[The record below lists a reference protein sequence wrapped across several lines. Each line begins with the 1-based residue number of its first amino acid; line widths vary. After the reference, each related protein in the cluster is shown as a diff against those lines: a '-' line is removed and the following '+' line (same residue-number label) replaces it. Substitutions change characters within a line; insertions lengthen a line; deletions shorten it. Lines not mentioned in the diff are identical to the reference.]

1 MVLKFRRDTERQRM
15 ATNETNKSA
24 YTLIGDRVCV
34 DLANTIYPQVKPGG
48 SIATWGE
55 LVGFLRASRLVGK
68 EQYQRLVDLE
78 VSVPKA
84 VAAAHRAALE
94 LRDAVR
100 EAVVAIAERRPV
112 PGWCVEDVNRVLRF
126 TEGYE
131 QLLPDGEGW
140 RLGYVEVEK
149 RLEWLLAAIARS
161 AAELIAEGP
170 KAPVRKCGRPECILY
185 FYDTSRTG
193 KRRWCQMAV
202 CGNRAKVAAFVRRKN
217 KREHR

>member
-1 MVLKFRRDTERQRM
+1 M
-15 ATNETNKSA
+15 ATSETNKSA
-24 YTLIGDRVCV
+24 YAVIGDRVCV
-34 DLANTIYPQVKPGG
+34 DFANTIYPQVMPGG
-48 SIATWGE
+48 SVATWGE
-55 LVGFLRASRLVGK
+55 LIGFLCATRQVGE

-78 VSVPKA
+78 VSAAKA
-84 VAAAHRAALE
+84 VRAAHRAALK

-112 PGWCVEDVNRVLRF
+112 PDWCVEGVNRVLRF

-131 QLLPDGEGW
+131 QLLPDGDGW

-161 AAELIAEGP
+161 AGELIAEGP
-170 KAPVRKCGRPECILY
+170 MAPVRKCGRPKCVLY

-193 KRRWCQMAV
+193 KRRWCQMAI

-217 KREHR
+217 KREHS

>member
-1 MVLKFRRDTERQRM
+1 M
-15 ATNETNKSA
+15 AANKTNKLA
-24 YTLIGDRVCV
+24 YMLIGDRVCV
-34 DLANTIYPQVKPGG
+34 DFANTIYSQVRPGG
-48 SIATWGE
+48 SVATWEE
-55 LVGFLRASRLVGK
+55 LVGFLRATKLVGE
-68 EQYQRLVDLE
+68 EQCRRLVDLE
-78 VSVPKA
+78 VSAAKA
-84 VAAAHRAALE
+84 VGAAYRTALE

-112 PGWCVEDVNRVLRF
+112 PGWCVEGVNRVLRF

-140 RLGYVEVEK
+140 RVGYVEVEK

-170 KAPVRKCGRPECILY
+170 KAPVRKCGRPECVLY
-185 FYDTSRTG
+185 FYDISRTG

>member
-1 MVLKFRRDTERQRM
+1 LKLGRETERQRM
-15 ATNETNKSA
+15 ATSETNKSA
-24 YTLIGDRVCV
+24 YTVIGEKVCV
-34 DLANTIYPQVKPGG
+34 DFANTIYRQERPGG

-55 LVGFLRASRLVGK
+55 LVGFLCATKLVGE
-68 EQYQRLVDLE
+68 EQCRSLVDLE
-78 VSVPKA
+78 VSAAKA
-84 VAAAHRAALE
+84 VGTAYRTALE

-112 PGWCVEDVNRVLRF
+112 PDWCVEDVNRVLRF

-131 QLLPDGEGW
+131 QLLPDGDGW

-170 KAPVRKCGRPECILY
+170 KAPVRKCGRPECVLY

-217 KREHR
+217 KREHS

>member
-1 MVLKFRRDTERQRM
+1 MKFRRDTEKQRM
-15 ATNETNKSA
+15 AINETNKSA
-24 YTLIGDRVCV
+24 YTLIGEKVCV
-34 DLANTIYPQVKPGG
+34 DFANTIHQQAKLGG
-48 SIATWGE
+48 SVATWGE
-55 LVGFLRASRLVGK
+55 LVGFLYATRLVRE
-68 EQYQRLVDLE
+68 EQYQRLGDLE
-78 VSVPKA
+78 VSSAKA
-84 VAAAHRAALE
+84 VGAVYRTALE

-112 PGWCVEDVNRVLRF
+112 PGWCVEGVNRVLRF

-170 KAPVRKCGRPECILY
+170 RVPIRKCGRPECVLY

-202 CGNRAKVAAFVRRKN
+202 CGNRAKVAAFVRRKK

>member
-1 MVLKFRRDTERQRM
+1 M
-15 ATNETNKSA
+15 AINETNKSA
-24 YTLIGDRVCV
+24 YTLIGEKVCV
-34 DLANTIYPQVKPGG
+34 DFANTIHQQAKLGG
-48 SIATWGE
+48 SVATWGE
-55 LVGFLRASRLVGK
+55 LVGFLYATRLVRE
-68 EQYQRLVDLE
+68 EQYQRLGDLE
-78 VSVPKA
+78 VSSAKA
-84 VAAAHRAALE
+84 VGAVYRTALE

-112 PGWCVEDVNRVLRF
+112 PGWCVEGVNRVLRF

-131 QLLPDGEGW
+131 QLLPDGDGW

-170 KAPVRKCGRPECILY
+170 RVPIRKCGRPECVLY

-202 CGNRAKVAAFVRRKN
+202 CGNRAKVAAFVRRRN
-217 KREHR
+217 

>member
-1 MVLKFRRDTERQRM
+1 M
-15 ATNETNKSA
+15 AIDPINTSSVGA
-24 YTLIGDRVCV
+24 YTLIGGKLCV
-34 DLANTIYPQVKPGG
+34 DFANTVYPQDRSGG
-48 SIATWGE
+48 SIAGWGE
-55 LVGFLRASRLVGK
+55 LVGFLRARNLIRK
-68 EQYQRLVDLE
+68 EGYQRLVDLE
-78 VSVPKA
+78 VSARYDVT
-84 VAAAHRAALE
+84 AAYLTTLE

-112 PGWCVEDVNRVLRF
+112 PDWCVEGVNRVLRF

>member
-1 MVLKFRRDTERQRM
+1 LKFRRDTEKQRM
-15 ATNETNKSA
+15 AINETNKSA
-24 YTLIGDRVCV
+24 YTLIGEKVCV
-34 DLANTIYPQVKPGG
+34 DFANTIHQQAKLGG
-48 SIATWGE
+48 SVATWGE
-55 LVGFLRASRLVGK
+55 LVGFLYATRLVRE
-68 EQYQRLVDLE
+68 EQYQRLGDLE
-78 VSVPKA
+78 VSSAKA
-84 VAAAHRAALE
+84 VGAVYRTALE

-112 PGWCVEDVNRVLRF
+112 PGWCVEGVNRVLRF

-170 KAPVRKCGRPECILY
+170 RVPIRKCGRPECVLY

-202 CGNRAKVAAFVRRKN
+202 CGNRAKVAAFVRRKK

>member
-1 MVLKFRRDTERQRM
+1 
-15 ATNETNKSA
+15 
-24 YTLIGDRVCV
+24 V
-34 DLANTIYPQVKPGG
+34 DFANTVYPQDRPGG
-48 SIATWGE
+48 SIAGWGE
-55 LVGFLRASRLVGK
+55 LVGFLRATNLIRK
-68 EQYQRLVDLE
+68 EEYQRPVDLE
-78 VSVPKA
+78 VSAPKA
-84 VAAAHRAALE
+84 VAAAHRTALE

-112 PGWCVEDVNRVLRF
+112 PGWCVEGVNRVLRF

-131 QLLPDGEGW
+131 QLLPDAKGW
-140 RLGYVEVEK
+140 RLGYVGVEK

-170 KAPVRKCGRPECILY
+170 KAPVRKCGRPECVLY
-185 FYDTSRTG
+185 FYDISRTG

-217 KREHR
+217 KREHS